1 MIIIIAGEGK
11 KETRISTDFL
21 SKMFRNVL
29 VYLSDFCIK
38 QNKLTFSGKYSPNDL
53 LLANHSESNL
63 LNFSA

>member
-29 VYLSDFCIK
+29 VCLSDFCVK
-38 QNKLTFSGKYSPNDL
+38 QDNLTFSGRYFPNDL
-53 LLANHSESNL
+53 LRVNHSENNL